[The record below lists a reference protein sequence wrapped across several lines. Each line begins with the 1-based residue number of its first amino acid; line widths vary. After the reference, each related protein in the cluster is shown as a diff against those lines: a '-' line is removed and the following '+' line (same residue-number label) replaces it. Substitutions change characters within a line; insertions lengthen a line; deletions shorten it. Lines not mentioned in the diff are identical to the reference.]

1 MQQPASSEPASVPQ
15 IQGYERVRWW
25 NYSTDHLFCI
35 RQPWPSAAVEFF
47 STASVLKFDSNNAG
61 GVLQFQPRVGA
72 QRQPWDRNIRYSLN
86 PERVRQPPNP
96 FRVGRDLKITSQGSR
111 LRSNPGL
118 KLANASGV
126 FIQRAGTLPAS
137 FVLV

>member
-25 NYSTDHLFCI
+25 NYSTDHL
-35 RQPWPSAAVEFF
+35 SAFDSRGLPRLSSFLV
-47 STASVLKFDSNNAG
+47 VHDLKFDPNNAG

-96 FRVGRDLKITSQGSR
+96 FRVGRDLK
-111 LRSNPGL
+111 LRPRV
-118 KLANASGV
+118 LAYA
-126 FIQRAGTLPAS
+126 RTLG
-137 FVLV
+137 